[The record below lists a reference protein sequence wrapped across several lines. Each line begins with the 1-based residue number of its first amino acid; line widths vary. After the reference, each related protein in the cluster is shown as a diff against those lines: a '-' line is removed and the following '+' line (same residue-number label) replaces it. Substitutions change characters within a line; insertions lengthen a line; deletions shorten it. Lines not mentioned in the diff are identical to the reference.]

1 VERCLLLYDRE
12 TRMPE
17 AWHML
22 ICGCGTSVIELL
34 SCTRNAVAQISAQLL
49 YDQLDEVRHEPL
61 GVDVHFE
68 KAVASARHLYE
79 YIPVRLR
86 CQMRPC
92 QSDLAANSQRMAETD
107 D

>member
-1 VERCLLLYDRE
+1 
-12 TRMPE
+12 
-17 AWHML
+17 
-22 ICGCGTSVIELL
+22 
-34 SCTRNAVAQISAQLL
+34 VAHADLWLRDFDHRTPFLHEKRSRTDFRAAHSISADAALL